1 MADSQTNTRIK
12 LTNLA
17 PWPVTFQRLNHLGDV
32 TIQPNGTVMVE
43 REEVEAQLY
52 NNNKMFVGTDGRGA
66 HAHIIFDDKTLK
78 EQFDFPDEQD
88 VLTDAVLDKLFAYKQ
103 QAAFERNVKD
113 HIVRDYERH
122 RLIDYIQRKKIND
135 FSKVRYIESLVGITV
150 NI

>member
-1 MADSQTNTRIK
+1 MNTRIK

-32 TIQPNGTVMVE
+32 TIQANGTVMVE

-66 HAHIIFDDKTLK
+66 HAHIIFDDKALK
-78 EQFDFPDEQD
+78 EQFNFPEEQN

-103 QAAFERNVKD
+103 QAAFERNVNEYV
-113 HIVRDYERH
+113 VRDYEKH
-122 RLIDYIQRKKIND
+122 RLIDYIQRKKVND
-135 FSKVRYIESLVGITV
+135 FSKVRYIESLVGVSVTI
-150 NI
+150 